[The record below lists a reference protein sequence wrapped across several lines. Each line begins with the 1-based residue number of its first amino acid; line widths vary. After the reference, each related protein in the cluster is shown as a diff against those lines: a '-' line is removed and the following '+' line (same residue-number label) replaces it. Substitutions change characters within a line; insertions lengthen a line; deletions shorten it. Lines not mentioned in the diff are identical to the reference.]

1 MPTTQ
6 KTLTTAAR
14 NAWALTLGD
23 GVDQPRRTPS
33 EVLFDEEHRVLRRF
47 TRPDGD
53 AGEPV
58 LLVPPLAAPA
68 TCFDLRPGCSLAEFL
83 IESGRSPY
91 LVDYGTITFGDRHMG
106 FEDWI
111 DDILPTAIERASR
124 DAGGEPIDL
133 VAWCLGGILS
143 LLTVAAH
150 PDLPVRSV
158 AAIATP
164 IDYGRIPN
172 LAPFQTVARYTGGRV
187 ISSLNRFMG
196 GWPEPLVRTSFR
208 LSGLQRELT
217 KPAFIARNLHR
228 TNTLAHLEAVDR
240 YMSRMEA
247 YPGRLYGQMY
257 GRLMLANDLAAGRFE
272 LGERVIELDEVR
284 VPVLAV
290 AGRADVIAP
299 VTAAQ
304 RILDVLP
311 NAADVRFEVAP
322 GGHLGVLTG
331 QSAPQTTWA
340 HVEKFLS
347 EQAQPALTA
356 AAGR

>member
-1 MPTTQ
+1 MPPVSETF
-6 KTLTTAAR
+6 TTAAR

-23 GVDQPRRTPS
+23 GVEQPRRTPS
-33 EVLFDEEHRVLRRF
+33 EVLYDEEHRLLRRYA
-47 TRPDGD
+47 RPDGEPGD
-53 AGEPV
+53 PV

-83 IESGRSPY
+83 VDSGRSPY
-91 LVDYGTITFGDRHMG
+91 LVDYGTISFADRHMG

-124 DAGGEPIDL
+124 DAGGDPVDL

-143 LLTVAAH
+143 LLTIAAH

-164 IDYGRIPN
+164 IDYGQIPN
-172 LAPFQTVARYTGGRV
+172 LAPFQTLARYTGGRV
-187 ISSLNRFMG
+187 ISTLNRAMG

-208 LSGLQRELT
+208 LSGIQRELG

-228 TNTLAHLEAVDR
+228 TQTLAHVEAVDR

-257 GRLMLANDLAAGRFE
+257 ARLMLANDLAEGRFE
-272 LGERVIELDEVR
+272 LGERVIDLSAVR

-290 AGRADVIAP
+290 AGSSDVIAP
-299 VTAAQ
+299 VSAAA
-304 RILDVLP
+304 RVVDVLP
-311 NAADVRFEVAP
+311 NAPEVRFEVAP

-331 QSAPQTTWA
+331 QSAPRTTWA
-340 HVEKFLS
+340 HVDEFLA
-347 EQAQPALTA
+347 EQARPAPALVA
-356 AAGR
+356 

>member
-1 MPTTQ
+1 MPTIPQ
-6 KTLTTAAR
+6 PFTTAAR

-23 GVDQPRRTPS
+23 GVEQPRRLPS
-33 EVLFDEEHRVLRRF
+33 EVLFDEEHRVLRRYVSG
-47 TRPDGD
+47 DGD
-53 AGEPV
+53 PV

-68 TCFDLRPGCSLAEFL
+68 TCFDLRSGCSLAEFL
-83 IESGRSPY
+83 VDSGRSPY
-91 LVDYGTITFGDRHMG
+91 LIDYGTITFADRRMG
-106 FEDWI
+106 FEDWV

-124 DAGGEPIDL
+124 DAGGAPVDL

-150 PDLPVRSV
+150 PGLPVRSI

-164 IDYGRIPN
+164 IDYGQIPN
-172 LAPFQTVARYTGGRV
+172 LAPFQGVARYTGGRV
-187 ISSLNRFMG
+187 ISSLNRAMG

-217 KPAFIARNLHR
+217 KPAFVARNLHR
-228 TNTLAHLEAVDR
+228 TETLAHLEAVDR
-240 YMSRMEA
+240 YMSRMDA

-272 LGERVIELDEVR
+272 LGDRVIELEDVR

-290 AGRADVIAP
+290 AGKSDVIAP
-299 VTAAQ
+299 VAAA
-304 RILDVLP
+304 RKVLDVLP
-311 NAADVRFEVAP
+311 NAPEVRFEVAP

-331 QSAPQTTWA
+331 QSAPRTTWA
-340 HVEKFLS
+340 HVDTFLA
-347 EQAQPALTA
+347 EQARPELALVA
-356 AAGR
+356 